1 MRICLVSETWAP
13 EINGVA
19 HTLGHL
25 SHELQRRGIR
35 QQLIRP
41 RPADGSSADMMEA
54 ELQVRGFHLPRYAEV
69 QFGRPSDRAIARLWE
84 KQRPDVVYIA
94 TQGPL
99 GWSAL
104 RTAQR
109 LAIPVTSGFHTN
121 FDHYAGD
128 YGVQWMKRPI
138 QALLRRFHNRTRA
151 TLVPTARQA
160 ATLEEQGF
168 ANVRVMGRGIDSQ
181 HFTPEKRDPMLR
193 RQWGVNEHQPVAL
206 HVGRLASEKN
216 LALLVDTFQAMQAA
230 HPDLVTVLV
239 GDGPQRAKL
248 QQCLPHA
255 IFTGFID
262 RDALARHYAS
272 AELFVFPSLSETY
285 GNVVA
290 EAMASGLAVVA
301 FDYAAASEL
310 IGNDRHGITVP
321 CGDGRAFVSA
331 AAELC
336 QHPAHYGRL
345 GRAARARTQSCRWEQ
360 IADHF
365 LAILASVQ
373 EPLDDASHSYRL

>member
-25 SHELQRRGIR
+25 SRELQRRGIR

-41 RPADGSSADMMEA
+41 RPEDGSSAGMMEA
-54 ELQVRGFHLPRYAEV
+54 ELQVKGFHFPRYPEV
-69 QFGRPSDRAIARLWE
+69 QFGRPAGQAIARLWE

-104 RTAQR
+104 RTARR
-109 LAIPVTSGFHTN
+109 LAIPVASGFHTN

-128 YGVQWMKRPI
+128 YGVQWLKQPI
-138 QALLRRFHNRTRA
+138 LALLRHFHNRTQA

-160 ATLEEQGF
+160 GTLGEQGF
-168 ANVRVMGRGIDSQ
+168 ANVRIMGRGIDNQ
-181 HFTPEKRDPMLR
+181 HFTPDKRDARLR
-193 RQWGVNEHQPVAL
+193 QQWGVKEHQPVAL

-216 LALLVDTFQAMQAA
+216 LDLLVDTFQAMQAA

-239 GDGPQRAKL
+239 GDGPHRARL
-248 QQCLPHA
+248 QQRLPHA

-285 GNVVA
+285 GNVVG

-310 IGNDRHGITVP
+310 IGNDRHGVTVK
-321 CGDGRAFVSA
+321 CGDDEAFIA
-331 AAELC
+331 AAVELC
-336 QHPAHYGRL
+336 QHPAHIGRL
-345 GRAARARTQSCRWEQ
+345 GRAARVRTQSCRWEQ
-360 IADHF
+360 VADGF

-373 EPLDDASHSYRL
+373 EPLDDPSHPYRL